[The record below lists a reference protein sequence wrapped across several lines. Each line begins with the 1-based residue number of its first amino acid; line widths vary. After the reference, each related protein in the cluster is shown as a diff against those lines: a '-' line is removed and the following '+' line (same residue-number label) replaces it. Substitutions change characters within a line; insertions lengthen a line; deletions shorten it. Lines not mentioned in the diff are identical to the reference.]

1 MVDRPVV
8 LDFDGSVGTL
18 PDEIRLPL
26 ADWQELIR
34 FGCAWQP
41 TRALGYLLDAQLPR
55 VPGPVLLGSGD
66 FHHISLLLIA
76 RLARREPLQVVVLDN
91 HPDNMRFAFGI
102 HCGSWIHHVAALPGI
117 EHVYVL
123 GITSGD
129 VALAHS
135 WENHLRPLWQGKLS
149 YWCLDVDVGWAT
161 WLGLGHAIR
170 CFSSPE
176 AMLAAWELRLRQSAL
191 PVYFS
196 IDKDVLDPQVA
207 MTNWDQG
214 QLCERHALD
223 AIALCQGRIIGCDI
237 TGEVSAYRYRSAWK
251 RLLSAWDGQT
261 PISPTQLAD
270 WQRQQHALD
279 LRLLAA
285 LQAAQR

>member
-1 MVDRPVV
+1 MADRPIV

-41 TRALGYLLDAQLPR
+41 MRALAYLLDAQLPPE
-55 VPGPVLLGSGD
+55 PGPVLLGSGD
-66 FHHISLLLIA
+66 FHHVSLPLIA

-91 HPDNMRFAFGI
+91 HPDNMRFAGGI
-102 HCGSWIHHVAALPGI
+102 HCGSWVHHVAALPGV

-123 GITSGD
+123 GITSSD

-149 YWCLDVDVGWAT
+149 YWCLDVKVGWAARS
-161 WLGLGHAIR
+161 GSGRPIQSFA
-170 CFSSPE
+170 SPE
-176 AMLAAWELRLRQSAL
+176 AMLAAWELRLRQSTL

-196 IDKDVLDPQVA
+196 IDKDVLDPA
-207 MTNWDQG
+207 GGDDQLG
-214 QLCERHALD
+214 SRAIVRAACAGGDRGVEGGSWAATSPARCRPI
-223 AIALCQGRIIGCDI
+223 AIAPRG
-237 TGEVSAYRYRSAWK
+237 SAC
-251 RLLSAWDGQT
+251 
-261 PISPTQLAD
+261 
-270 WQRQQHALD
+270 
-279 LRLLAA
+279 
-285 LQAAQR
+285 